1 MTTYDETN
9 RGALFSNKEHKTS
22 DKAPDYKGSINI
34 DGVEY
39 WLSSWIKTSKQGNKF
54 MSLSVQPKQQQAAK
68 PARSTKQAPQV
79 VDTNDFD
86 DLDGI
91 PF

>member
-1 MTTYDETN
+1 MDYDNTN
-9 RGALFSNKEHKTS
+9 RGALFKND
-22 DKAPDYKGSINI
+22 DKQSEKHPDYKGSINI

-54 MSLSVQPKQQQAAK
+54 MSLSVQPKQAAK
-68 PARSTKQAPQV
+68 PAKQAPKQAQQ
-79 VDTNDFD
+79 DDPFD
-86 DLDGI
+86 DGEPL

>member
-54 MSLSVQPKQQQAAK
+54 MSLSVQPKQAAK
-68 PARSTKQAPQV
+68 PAKQAKQAPQA
-79 VDTNDFD
+79 VDTSGFD
-86 DLDGI
+86 DDSDL

>member
-1 MTTYDETN
+1 MMEYSNEN
-9 RGALFSNKEHKTS
+9 RGVLFKNDDKQS
-22 DKAPDYKGSINI
+22 DKHPDYKGSITV

-54 MSLSVQPKQQQAAK
+54 MSLSVQPKQAAK
-68 PARSTKQAPQV
+68 PAKQSKQV
-79 VDTNDFD
+79 QQDDPFD
-86 DLDGI
+86 DGDPL

>member
-1 MTTYDETN
+1 MDYDNTN
-9 RGALFSNKEHKTS
+9 RGALFKNDDKQS
-22 DKAPDYKGSINI
+22 DKHPDYKGSINI

-68 PARSTKQAPQV
+68 QAKQAPQA
-79 VDTNDFD
+79 VDTSGFD
-86 DLDGI
+86 DDGDL

>member
-1 MTTYDETN
+1 MDYDNTN
-9 RGALFSNKEHKTS
+9 RGALFKNDDKQS
-22 DKAPDYKGSINI
+22 DKHPDYKGSINI

-54 MSLSVQPKQQQAAK
+54 MSLSVQPKQAVK
-68 PARSTKQAPQV
+68 PAKQAPKQIQQ
-79 VDTNDFD
+79 DDPFD
-86 DLDGI
+86 DGDPL